1 MTPGTP
7 WLAQQRSDAAVEQI
21 LTAASRL
28 FAEQGPVS
36 VAMSDIAT
44 AAGCSRA
51 TLYRYFEN
59 RRALQTAFAHRQA
72 LDIVEIVTSQVTG
85 TTDPLERAVD
95 TVLLTLEEVRSRPML
110 QAWISPQN
118 TAELLAVLRD
128 SPLIEAVTARFAAT
142 GQSPLDLDLAR
153 WVLRS
158 FVSLLALPA
167 ADRAEERRLVERFV
181 APLLTPPEAPAAG

>member
-1 MTPGTP
+1 MTSP
-7 WLAQQRSDAAVEQI
+7 WLAQQRADAAVEQI

-28 FAEQGPVS
+28 FAEHGPAS
-36 VAMSDIAT
+36 IAMSDIAD

-72 LDIVEIVTSQVTG
+72 LDIVEVVTSRDIDSA
-85 TTDPLERAVD
+85 DPLERAVD
-95 TVLLTLEEVRSRPML
+95 IVLHTLDEVRSRPIL
-110 QAWISPQN
+110 QAWISPEN

-128 SPLIEAVTARFAAT
+128 SPLIEAVTARLA
-142 GQSPLDLDLAR
+142 SPGGTPPDLDLAR
-153 WVLRS
+153 WILRS

-167 ADRAEERRLVERFV
+167 ADRDEERRLVVRFV
-181 APLLTPPEAPAAG
+181 APMLASAGPSAR